1 MQTVRNTLMSL
12 LVWSAVLPVYGKDA
26 GWQWYNEPAKS
37 PAQET
42 AEKAAPVRQ
51 ETDIMQKLA
60 TLQMATKRAL
70 YEAILYPGVDN
81 FVRYFRLQNYWTQQ
95 AGLFTMSA
103 RKAMLAH
110 PELDYNLQYSHYNGT
125 VRNQLAAD
133 QAQQRQAIAKLAE
146 HYGIMFFYRGQDPI
160 DGQLAQV
167 INGFRA
173 TYGLSVIPVSVDG
186 VINPLLPDTRP
197 DRGQAQRLGVKYF
210 PAMMLV
216 DPKQGSVR
224 PLSYGFITQD
234 DLAKQFLNVSEDFKP
249 NF

>member
-1 MQTVRNTLMSL
+1 MNKAL
-12 LVWSAVLPVYGKDA
+12 LPLLLCCFIFPASGKDA
-26 GWQWYNEPAKS
+26 GWQWYNEKINPKEKENQPA
-37 PAQET
+37 P
-42 AEKAAPVRQ
+42 AAPRQ
-51 ETDIMQKLA
+51 EPDIMQKLA
-60 TLQMATKRAL
+60 VLQTATKRAL

-81 FVRYFRLQNYWTQQ
+81 FVKYFRLQNYWTQQ

-103 RKAMLAH
+103 KKAMLAH

-167 INGFRA
+167 INGFRD

-186 VINPLLPDTRP
+186 VINPLLPEGD
-197 DRGQAQRLGVKYF
+197 
-210 PAMMLV
+210 
-216 DPKQGSVR
+216 DP
-224 PLSYGFITQD
+224 
-234 DLAKQFLNVSEDFKP
+234 
-249 NF
+249 

>member
-1 MQTVRNTLMSL
+1 MRKKQVVWLAAL
-12 LVWSAVLPVYGKDA
+12 LCGPLVVYGKDA

-42 AEKAAPVRQ
+42 TEKPAQVRQ

-60 TLQMATKRAL
+60 TLQAATKRAL
-70 YEAILYPGVDN
+70 YEAILYPGTEN
-81 FVRYFRLQNYWTQQ
+81 FVKYFRLQNYWTQQ

-103 RKAMLAH
+103 KKAMLAH

-133 QAQQRQAIAKLAE
+133 QAEQRSAISQLAE
-146 HYGIMFFYRGQDPI
+146 RYGIMFFYRGQDPI

-186 VINPLLPDTRP
+186 VINPMLPDTRP
-197 DRGQAQRLGVKYF
+197 DGGQAQRLGVKYF

>member
-1 MQTVRNTLMSL
+1 MQTVRNTLMSF